1 MSRLSMVTP
10 AELPG
15 LACPYCGR
23 VVAPDTPWAVAAAAR
38 WGWCGVKLT
47 VDEQVA
53 GLLLLAPLEETGHA
67 MLMCIWVRPESVNS
81 GYGRQLM
88 QAASASLLSRKVRVI
103 VARGSRRTVRCETPS
118 REFLKAIGF
127 TRGLDDRL
135 WRLDLDRTVAE
146 KSGVLGMVGRLF
158 ESLRPV
164 TPPEPAGGAIS
175 GRTRRTGP

>member
-1 MSRLSMVTP
+1 MSMVTL

-23 VVAPDTPWAVAAAAR
+23 VVPTDTPWAVAASAR

-47 VDEQVA
+47 TDDEVA
-53 GLLLLAPLEETGHA
+53 GLLLLAPVEESGHA
-67 MLMCIWVRPESVNS
+67 MLMSLWVRPGAVRS
-81 GYGRQLM
+81 GYGKQLV

-103 VARGSRRTVRCETPS
+103 IAHGSRSNVRCATPP
-118 REFLKAIGF
+118 RDFLKAIGF

-146 KSGVLGMVGRLF
+146 KNGVRGMVGRLI

-164 TPPEPAGGAIS
+164 APPEPAGGAIS
-175 GRTRRTGP
+175 GRTTHTGS

>member
-1 MSRLSMVTP
+1 MARLSMVTL

-47 VDEQVA
+47 TDESVA

-67 MLMCIWVRPESVNS
+67 MLMCVWVHPGVVRS
-81 GYGRQLM
+81 GYGKQLM

-103 VARGSRRTVRCETPS
+103 VARGGRRTVSCDAPPRD
-118 REFLKAIGF
+118 FLKAIGF

-146 KSGVLGMVGRLF
+146 KSSVRGMVGRLID
-158 ESLRPV
+158 SLRPV
-164 TPPEPAGGAIS
+164 SPPEPAGGAIS
-175 GRTRRTGP
+175 GRTTPTAS

>member
-1 MSRLSMVTP
+1 MARLSMVTL

-23 VVAPDTPWAVAAAAR
+23 VVPPDTPWAVAAAAR

-47 VDEQVA
+47 VEEQVA
-53 GLLLLAPLEETGHA
+53 GLLLLAPGDEIGQA
-67 MLMCIWVRPESVNS
+67 MLMCIWVRPGSVRS
-81 GYGRQLM
+81 GYGKQLV

-103 VARGSRRTVRCETPS
+103 VAQGSRRNVRCQTPS
-118 REFLKAIGF
+118 RDFLKAIGF

-146 KSGVLGMVGRLF
+146 KPGVRGMVGRLI

-175 GRTRRTGP
+175 GRTTHTGS